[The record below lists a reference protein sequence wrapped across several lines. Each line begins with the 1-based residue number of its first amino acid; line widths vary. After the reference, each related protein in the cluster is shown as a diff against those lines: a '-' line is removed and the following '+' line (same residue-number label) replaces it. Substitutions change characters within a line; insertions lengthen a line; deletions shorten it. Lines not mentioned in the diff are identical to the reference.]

1 MTSSPTAPLLLAL
14 IALSPGAAAFAGE
27 PQDLTLE
34 GIAIRPDVS
43 ADIHVRVYENTSAPC
58 SSGTVF
64 AIHGAN
70 STAATM
76 GPLAEAIADRPIR
89 GRPVCR
95 VVAMDLPGHGS
106 SSLPTGALFGELS
119 IDDYAAAVIATIEAL
134 RDEGIRP
141 TTIMGHSMGGLVI
154 MATQQRL
161 VDEGSSLW
169 SGLHIDHAILL
180 SPALPASVPWGFRDG
195 GGGAGLAAFAVDDP
209 ELGPILALPPELMP
223 LVAFSDLEG
232 NIPENTPTVEEMVAA
247 GYMSVE
253 SLTASGGFFGLEGYE
268 PADVDAGIFADER
281 RTWLDLIAFEQDT
294 IITTADHVGAFPYL
308 TGKDSTEPGFLLIEG
323 ADVTHGYPIS
333 NPEGLLEA
341 FEGVV
346 SLP

>member
-106 SSLPTGALFGELS
+106 SSQ
-119 IDDYAAAVIATIEAL
+119 D
-134 RDEGIRP
+134 RK
-141 TTIMGHSMGGLVI
+141 
-154 MATQQRL
+154 
-161 VDEGSSLW
+161 
-169 SGLHIDHAILL
+169 
-180 SPALPASVPWGFRDG
+180 SV
-195 GGGAGLAAFAVDDP
+195 V
-209 ELGPILALPPELMP
+209 
-223 LVAFSDLEG
+223 
-232 NIPENTPTVEEMVAA
+232 
-247 GYMSVE
+247 
-253 SLTASGGFFGLEGYE
+253 
-268 PADVDAGIFADER
+268 
-281 RTWLDLIAFEQDT
+281 
-294 IITTADHVGAFPYL
+294 
-308 TGKDSTEPGFLLIEG
+308 
-323 ADVTHGYPIS
+323 
-333 NPEGLLEA
+333 
-341 FEGVV
+341 
-346 SLP
+346 